1 MYFFPF
7 IESIF
12 YLSLGIIVILIFL
25 IVFHFKQR
33 IESLEKKGFL
43 FTEMYNNLV
52 KELSI
57 IKSVVYSPPV
67 VQQKQNVVFSTEPQN
82 SNVYKKIVVMEK
94 LTEEEED
101 ESEDDYDEE
110 ENEKTYDNMEVVEI
124 ESFSEFTTK
133 EIEVNDLE
141 VNESEEKF
149 DIHVLKLEPE
159 PEPEP
164 ENTFNNDLPNTN
176 NNNSISYQKMNLQ
189 ELKMMVISKGLSTN
203 PSKMKRAELLK
214 LLEEVI

>member
-1 MYFFPF
+1 
-7 IESIF
+7 
-12 YLSLGIIVILIFL
+12 
-25 IVFHFKQR
+25 
-33 IESLEKKGFL
+33 
-43 FTEMYNNLV
+43 
-52 KELSI
+52 
-57 IKSVVYSPPV
+57 
-67 VQQKQNVVFSTEPQN
+67 VVFSTELEPQN
-82 SNVYKKIVVMEK
+82 SNTYKKIVVMEK
-94 LTEEEED
+94 LTEEEEEED
-101 ESEDDYDEE
+101 ESEDEYDEE

-124 ESFSEFTTK
+124 ESLSEFTTK

-164 ENTFNNDLPNTN
+164 ENTFNSDLPNTN